1 MDCNSKSIMS
11 DLFRLPLQQDSSW
24 ISFCT
29 PHKICSQ
36 TGNGAWSQISQSLFL
51 TTCSCALTCQVLH
64 SASSFWTSSRSVS
77 LAGFAFLNVWGSNR
91 MRKSAFRSKI
101 HPQFSSATP
110 RKCSSAFTLNYP
122 SYPTALSGF
131 TSFYEKTFALVY
143 PFALPVN
150 AII

>member
-1 MDCNSKSIMS
+1 
-11 DLFRLPLQQDSSW
+11 
-24 ISFCT
+24 
-29 PHKICSQ
+29 
-36 TGNGAWSQISQSLFL
+36 
-51 TTCSCALTCQVLH
+51 
-64 SASSFWTSSRSVS
+64 
-77 LAGFAFLNVWGSNR
+77 

-150 AII
+150 AIIWTSGSKADISTLSFPASSSSKKRKKSSPFLLINQLNRRLLGLACHSRQIQVFTFNQWVLSLRRTIPLHLLHPKSSTHHKPCSYSPVMV